1 MRGNEITPQQK
12 QKGVSGIFILIF
24 LAMTALILLSAFK
37 LYPVYFDHW
46 AIKSVAESYED
57 NTELS
62 EMSEREI
69 IKNFQK
75 RLITNG
81 IRDFSFKDS
90 VFIEKLDGEVI
101 IDIEY
106 ERRVNI
112 YKNVDAVVS
121 FKDERTIKF

>member
-1 MRGNEITPQQK
+1 M
-12 QKGVSGIFILIF
+12 
-24 LAMTALILLSAFK
+24 
-37 LYPVYFDHW
+37 YPVYFDHW
-46 AIKSVAESYED
+46 AIQSVAESYED

-75 RLITNG
+75 RLMTNG

-112 YKNVDAVVS
+112 YKNVDAIVS